1 MTTTIEHT
9 SHPRLDRGSQKT
21 LLMDKAIEKKKG
33 IALIFSRKALPYWFG
48 SFMAAFIL
56 WLIFRDD
63 SSTLRV
69 NADTLTISEVS
80 AGEFNDYIRVSG
92 QVHPMT
98 TIQLSPRES
107 GIVEEIVIEE
117 GTQVK
122 AGDVIIRL
130 SNDDLDMEILNSE
143 ANLAEKENALRNTMI
158 QMEQEKM
165 QLSLNILELETEVKR
180 KGRTLESQKRL
191 FDDGLIGKEEYLRSE
206 EDYVLFCKKLEV
218 TLARAEQDS
227 IYRTVQI
234 QQMEESLKNM
244 KLNMQRIRNR
254 KENLAVKAPIDGELG
269 LLEVALG
276 QSIGSGA
283 KIGQINALGSYKI
296 EALIDEHYID
306 RVSAGLTAT
315 FERQSETFDAVIR
328 KVYPE
333 VRSGKF
339 QADFR
344 FSGEQPLNIRT
355 GQTYYLNLQLG
366 QPESAILIPRGTFYQ
381 KTGGKWIYVVSPEG
395 DKAVKREIRI
405 GRQNPQ
411 FYEVLEGLEPGEK
424 VITSGYDNFGDNEVL
439 VF

>member
-1 MTTTIEHT
+1 
-9 SHPRLDRGSQKT
+9 
-21 LLMDKAIEKKKG
+21 MDKIIEKKKG
-33 IALIFSRKALPYWFG
+33 IALAFSRKALPWWFG
-48 SFMAAFIL
+48 AVMAAFIL
-56 WLIFRDD
+56 WLVLRDD
-63 SSTLRV
+63 ASTLRV
-69 NADTLTISEVS
+69 NGETLTISEVRS
-80 AGEFNDYIRVSG
+80 GEFNDYIRISG

-98 TIQLSPRES
+98 TIQLSPREA

-117 GTQVK
+117 GSQVK
-122 AGDVIIRL
+122 AGDVIVRL
-130 SNDDLDMEILNSE
+130 SNDDLDLEILNSE

-165 QLSLNILELETEVKR
+165 QLSLNILELQTEVKR

-218 TLARAEQDS
+218 TIARAEQDS
-227 IYRTVQI
+227 MYRNVQI
-234 QQMEESLKNM
+234 RQMEESLENM
-244 KLNMQRIRNR
+244 KMNMQRIRRR
-254 KENLAVKAPIDGELG
+254 KDNLDVKAPMDGELG
-269 LLEVALG
+269 LLEVVLG

-283 KIGQINALGSYKI
+283 KIGQINAMDSYKI

-315 FERQSETFDAVIR
+315 FERQNETFDAVIR

-344 FSGEQPLNIRT
+344 FNGDEPSNIRT

-395 DKAVKREIRI
+395 GKAVKREIRI

-411 FYEVLEGLEPGEK
+411 FYEVLEGLEPGEQ

>member
-1 MTTTIEHT
+1 MTGD
-9 SHPRLDRGSQKT
+9 LKQT

-48 SFMAAFIL
+48 GVMAAFIL

-69 NADTLTISEVS
+69 NAETLTISEVH
-80 AGEFNDYIRVSG
+80 AGEFNDYIRLSG
-92 QVHPMT
+92 QVQPMT
-98 TIQLSPRES
+98 TVQLSPRES
-107 GIVEEIVIEE
+107 GIVEQIVIEE
-117 GTQVK
+117 GAPVK
-122 AGDVIIRL
+122 AGDVIIIL
-130 SNDDLDMEILNSE
+130 SNDDLDLEILNSE

-165 QLSLNILELETEVKR
+165 LLKLNIVELQTEVAR
-180 KGRTLESQKRL
+180 KGRALESQKRL
-191 FDDGLIGKEEYLRSE
+191 FDDGLIGKEEYMRSE
-206 EDYVLFCKKLEV
+206 EDYVLYCKKLEV
-218 TLARAEQDS
+218 NMAKAEQDS
-227 IYRTVQI
+227 IYRSVQI
-234 QQMEESLKNM
+234 LQMQESLKNM
-244 KLNMQRIRNR
+244 KLNMERIRLR

-269 LLEVALG
+269 LLDVVLG
-276 QSIGSGA
+276 QSVGSGM
-283 KIGQINALGSYKI
+283 KIGQINNMESYKI
-296 EALIDEHYID
+296 EVLIDEHYID
-306 RVSAGLTAT
+306 RVNPGLTAT
-315 FERQSETFDAVIR
+315 FERQNETYGATIR

-333 VRSGKF
+333 VRAGKF
-339 QADFR
+339 QADFK
-344 FSGEQPLNIRT
+344 FSEEQPANIRT

-411 FYEVLEGLEPGEK
+411 YYEVLEGLEPGEK

>member
-1 MTTTIEHT
+1 M
-9 SHPRLDRGSQKT
+9 DRP
-21 LLMDKAIEKKKG
+21 IEKKKG
-33 IALIFSRKALPYWFG
+33 IALVFSKKALPYWFG
-48 SFMAAFIL
+48 GFMAIFIL

-63 SSTLRV
+63 ASTLRV
-69 NADTLTISEVS
+69 NGDTLSISEVK

-98 TIQLSPRES
+98 TIQLSPREA

-122 AGDVIIRL
+122 AGDVIISL
-130 SNDDLDMEILNSE
+130 SNDDLDLEILNSE

-180 KGRTLESQKRL
+180 KGRALESQKRL

-206 EDYVLFCKKLEV
+206 EDYTLFCKKLEV

-227 IYRTVQI
+227 MYRNVQI
-234 QQMEESLKNM
+234 QQMQESLKNM
-244 KLNMQRIRNR
+244 KINMQRIRMR
-254 KENLAVKAPIDGELG
+254 KDNLDVKAPIDGELG
-269 LLEVALG
+269 LLEVVLG
-276 QSIGSGA
+276 QSVGSGM
-283 KIGQINALGSYKI
+283 KIGQINATGSYKI
-296 EALIDEHYID
+296 EAQIDEHYID
-306 RVSAGLTAT
+306 RVFAGLSAT
-315 FERQSETFDAVIR
+315 FERQNETYDALIR

-333 VRSGKF
+333 VRNGKF
-339 QADFR
+339 QADFK
-344 FSGEQPLNIRT
+344 FSGEQPANIRT

-381 KTGGKWIYVVSPEG
+381 KTGGKWIYVVSPDG
-395 DKAVKREIRI
+395 GKAVKREIRI

-411 FYEVLEGLEPGEK
+411 YYEVLEGLEPGEK

>member
-1 MTTTIEHT
+1 M
-9 SHPRLDRGSQKT
+9 DRP
-21 LLMDKAIEKKKG
+21 IEKKKG
-33 IALIFSRKALPYWFG
+33 IALAFTSKALPYWFG
-48 SFMAAFIL
+48 GFMAVFIM

-63 SSTLRV
+63 ASTLRI
-69 NADTLTISEVS
+69 NGDTLSISEVTS
-80 AGEFNDYIRVSG
+80 GEFNDYIRISG

-98 TIQLSPRES
+98 TIQVSPREA

-130 SNDDLDMEILNSE
+130 SNDDLDLEILNSE

-180 KGRTLESQKRL
+180 KGRALESQKRL

-206 EDYVLFCKKLEV
+206 EDYTLFCKKLEV
-218 TLARAEQDS
+218 TIARAEQDS
-227 IYRTVQI
+227 MYRNVQI
-234 QQMEESLKNM
+234 RQMEESLKNM
-244 KLNMQRIRNR
+244 KLNMERIRRR
-254 KENLAVKAPIDGELG
+254 KDNLSVKAPIDGVLG
-269 LLEVALG
+269 LIEVGLG
-276 QSIGSGA
+276 ESVGSGR
-283 KIGQINALGSYKI
+283 KVGQINAIGSYKI
-296 EALIDEHYID
+296 EAQIDEHYID
-306 RVSAGLTAT
+306 RVSAGLSAT
-315 FERQSETFDAVIR
+315 FERQNETYDAVIR

-333 VRSGKF
+333 VRNGKF
-339 QADFR
+339 QADFK
-344 FSGEQPLNIRT
+344 FSGEQPSNIRT

-366 QPESAILIPRGTFYQ
+366 QPESAVLVPRGTFYQ
-381 KTGGKWIYVVSPEG
+381 KTGGKWIYVVAPEG
-395 DKAVKREIRI
+395 GKAIKREIRI

>member
-1 MTTTIEHT
+1 M
-9 SHPRLDRGSQKT
+9 DRT
-21 LLMDKAIEKKKG
+21 IEKKKG
-33 IALIFSRKALPYWFG
+33 IALAFTRKALPYWFG
-48 SFMAAFIL
+48 GFMAIFIL

-69 NADTLTISEVS
+69 NQETLSISEVR
-80 AGEFNDYIRVSG
+80 AGEFNDYIRISG

-98 TIQLSPRES
+98 TIQLSPREA

-130 SNDDLDMEILNSE
+130 SNDDLDLEILNSE

-180 KGRTLESQKRL
+180 KGRALESQKRL

-206 EDYVLFCKKLEV
+206 EDYTLFCKKLEV
-218 TLARAEQDS
+218 TIARAEQDS
-227 IYRTVQI
+227 MYREVQI
-234 QQMEESLKNM
+234 RQMEESLKNM
-244 KLNMQRIRNR
+244 KINMQRIRNR
-254 KENLAVKAPIDGELG
+254 KANLDVKAPIDGELG
-269 LLEVALG
+269 LIEVGLG
-276 QSIGSGA
+276 ESVGSGM
-283 KIGQINALGSYKI
+283 KIGQINAVGSYKI
-296 EALIDEHYID
+296 EAQIDEHYID

-315 FERQSETFDAVIR
+315 FERQNETFDAVIR

-333 VRSGKF
+333 VRGGKF
-339 QADFR
+339 QADFK
-344 FSGEQPLNIRT
+344 FSGEQPANIRT

-366 QPESAILIPRGTFYQ
+366 QPESAVLIPRGTFYQ

-395 DKAVKREIRI
+395 GKAVKREIRI
-405 GRQNPQ
+405 GRQNPL
-411 FYEVLEGLEPGEK
+411 FYEVLEGLSPGEK
-424 VITSGYDNFGDNEVL
+424 VIVSGYESFGDNEVL